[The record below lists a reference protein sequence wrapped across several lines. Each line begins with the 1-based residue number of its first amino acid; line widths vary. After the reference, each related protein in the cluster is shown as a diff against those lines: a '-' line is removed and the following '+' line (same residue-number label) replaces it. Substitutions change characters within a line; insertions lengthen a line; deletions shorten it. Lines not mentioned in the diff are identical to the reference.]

1 MCIFIVIVAVAAKH
15 LSVGVDVRSHTL
27 DNIRHVH
34 LRQDW
39 LEPVLLRT
47 TLSDRLLRD
56 SECRHV
62 IAHTATV
69 RSTDGLRSGQ
79 YHRKHR

>member
-1 MCIFIVIVAVAAKH
+1 MRIFIVVVAVAAEH
-15 LSVGVDVRSHTL
+15 LSVGVDVRPHTL
-27 DNIRHVH
+27 DNICHVH

-62 IAHTATV
+62 VAHTATG
-69 RSTDGLRSGQ
+69 RSTDGLQSRQ